1 MFMQAS
7 AAGHGQEDDSAVIKS
22 FPGITLP
29 AAKAAIKAA

>member
-7 AAGHGQEDDSAVIKS
+7 AAGHGGEDDSAVVKV

-29 AAKAAIKAA
+29 AARDSDEPA